1 MENIVSKASFPLMVC
16 YNTLSIVI
24 LGRGPINMEFERIN
38 EDTIRVVV
46 TNDDLAD
53 HGISVVDLLGNQEEI
68 ERFFYS
74 ILEEADVDHEF
85 INNDAVTFQVLPS
98 KNGLELFI
106 SKNLADKGQMDT
118 MLNAM
123 LGQRDANVTN
133 DDVSD
138 ELLDQLLDYDQ
149 PQQGSTST
157 STFAK
162 DSQVPKEV
170 TQQNQQNEPTIDVQ
184 PKGQEKRQLL
194 VKFKDFENVLQL
206 ANTLMSDIGETA
218 LIRYQAA
225 YYLVINFDAILLT
238 EQVQNITAIAREYG
252 DVSVLSSD
260 LLREHGQVIFNTGA
274 LAALRHY
281 FD

>member
-1 MENIVSKASFPLMVC
+1 
-16 YNTLSIVI
+16 
-24 LGRGPINMEFERIN
+24 MEFERIN

-74 ILEEADVDHEF
+74 ILEEADVDREF

-98 KNGLELFI
+98 KSGLELFI

-133 DDVSD
+133 DEVSD

-149 PQQGSTST
+149 PQKGATST
-157 STFAK
+157 STFANQTAAQEAS
-162 DSQVPKEV
+162 SQDEQK
-170 TQQNQQNEPTIDVQ
+170 QIHLDAQPTL
-184 PKGQEKRQLL
+184 PAERQLL
-194 VKFKDFENVLQL
+194 LKFVDFENVLQL
-206 ANTLMSDIGETA
+206 ANTLRSDIGETA
-218 LIRYQAA
+218 LIRYRGT
-225 YYLVINFDAILLT
+225 YYLVITFDPALLT
-238 EQVQNITAIAREYG
+238 EQIQNITAIGREYG
-252 DVSVLSSD
+252 EVSAISSD
-260 LLREHGQVIFNTGA
+260 VLREHGQVIFAKGA
-274 LAALRHY
+274 VSALRRY
-281 FD
+281 FG